1 MILGVRRI
9 ELNDGGRTTTS
20 KDSSLARRLSCNL
33 AGKEIMSQM
42 DLSQAEVDTVSLSG
56 EDSVNSLKQGVGA
69 RMTMEEGTTNRN
81 IQRVVVVG
89 NDADTA
95 AESDDEQ
102 FVDANDSFL
111 NNILPHSSLE
121 HLPILAEQY
130 REGSNFGTL
139 EQCGRWL
146 MAIPRNDVL
155 ALQQTIEYRR
165 FLEAFDKLG
174 EVSIHFMMLRNL
186 VGFALMDMILLLLY
200 LV

>member
-1 MILGVRRI
+1 MVDVRRRA
-9 ELNDGGRTTTS
+9 RTV
-20 KDSSLARRLSCNL
+20 ARRLSTNCNL
-33 AGKEIMSQM
+33 AGKEMSQM
-42 DLSQAEVDTVSLSG
+42 DLSQAEVDTVALSG
-56 EDSVNSLKQGVGA
+56 EDSVNSLNQGVGA
-69 RMTMEEGTTNRN
+69 RMTVEDGTNCNSSN

-186 VGFALMDMILLLLY
+186 VGFALMGMILLLLY
-200 LV
+200 LI

>member
-1 MILGVRRI
+1 MY
-9 ELNDGGRTTTS
+9 
-20 KDSSLARRLSCNL
+20 CNL
-33 AGKEIMSQM
+33 AGKEMSQM
-42 DLSQAEVDTVSLSG
+42 DLSQAEVDTVALSG
-56 EDSVNSLKQGVGA
+56 EDSVNSLNQGVGA
-69 RMTMEEGTTNRN
+69 RMTMEDGTNCNSSN

-186 VGFALMDMILLLLY
+186 VGFALMGMILLLLY
-200 LV
+200 LI